1 MYHRFISLLSLLPV
15 ALGAA
20 LGPRNSSTT
29 STACNNSPD
38 LCSRSYSNITQ
49 LGAHDS
55 PFLRDASTGYSSSGN
70 QYVLYIDGHTHAD
83 INSRLVNTTL
93 QLDAGVRLLTAQA
106 HDNNGALHLCHTS
119 CSLLDAG
126 PLSSWLAEIKSWMDK
141 NPNDVVTILVV
152 NSDGATANTLHQ
164 QFVAAD
170 ITQYT
175 YTPPQTTAAIK
186 VWPTLQS
193 LIANNTRL
201 ITFVADIDPS
211 TTQAANAQYLLN
223 EFTFVFENP
232 FENTSATNFSC
243 VPDRPLAVRGE
254 TSEAV
259 ATGRL
264 SLVNHFL
271 DISLAFGIAVPDIAN
286 AHLTNANSGVVGNL
300 GDSAKA
306 CATAFGKQPNFLLV
320 DFFDQGNAIE
330 TVDKLNGITPVG
342 RTDVSGL
349 TDAQKGLSNAGSG
362 RIGLLGGSFK
372 TSTGLLVLVGVGVQ
386 ILMALS

>member
-1 MYHRFISLLSLLPV
+1 
-15 ALGAA
+15 
-20 LGPRNSSTT
+20 
-29 STACNNSPD
+29 
-38 LCSRSYSNITQ
+38 
-49 LGAHDS
+49 
-55 PFLRDASTGYSSSGN
+55 
-70 QYVLYIDGHTHAD
+70 
-83 INSRLVNTTL
+83 
-93 QLDAGVRLLTAQA
+93 
-106 HDNNGALHLCHTS
+106 
-119 CSLLDAG
+119 
-126 PLSSWLAEIKSWMDK
+126 MDK
-141 NPNDVVTILVV
+141 NPNDVVTILLV
-152 NSDGATANTLHQ
+152 NSDGASAATLHKE
-164 QFVAAD
+164 FVTAD
-170 ITQYT
+170 ITKYT

-186 VWPTLQS
+186 TWPTLQS

-201 ITFVADIDPS
+201 ITFIADIDPS

-232 FENTSATNFSC
+232 FENTSASNFSC
-243 VPDRPLAVRGE
+243 VADRPSAVRGE

-271 DISLAFGIAVPDIAN
+271 DISLAFGIEVPDIAN

-306 CATAFGKQPNFLLV
+306 CTTAYGRQPNFLLV

-349 TDAQKGLSNAGSG
+349 TDAQKSVSNAGLG
-362 RIGLLGGSFK
+362 RIELLGGSFK
-372 TSTGLLVLVGVGVQ
+372 SPMGFLAFLGIGVQ
-386 ILMALS
+386 MFMALS

>member
-1 MYHRFISLLSLLPV
+1 M
-15 ALGAA
+15 
-20 LGPRNSSTT
+20 T
-29 STACNNSPD
+29 
-38 LCSRSYSNITQ
+38 
-49 LGAHDS
+49 
-55 PFLRDASTGYSSSGN
+55 
-70 QYVLYIDGHTHAD
+70 
-83 INSRLVNTTL
+83 SRLVNITL
-93 QLDAGVRLLTAQA
+93 QLEAGVRLLTAQA

-126 PLSSWLAEIKSWMDK
+126 PVSAWLTEIKSWMDK
-141 NPNDVVTILVV
+141 NPNDVVTILIV
-152 NSDGATANTLHQ
+152 NSDGATASTLHQ
-164 QFVAAD
+164 EFVAAD
-170 ITQYT
+170 ITKYT
-175 YTPPQTTAAIK
+175 YTPPQTTAAIQT
-186 VWPTLQS
+186 WPTLQS

-243 VPDRPLAVRGE
+243 VADRPSAVRGE

-264 SLVNHFL
+264 SLINHFL
-271 DISLAFGIAVPDIAN
+271 DISLAFGIDVPDIAN
-286 AHLTNANSGVVGNL
+286 AHLTNANSGAVGNL
-300 GDSAKA
+300 GDSATA
-306 CATAFGKQPNFLLV
+306 CATAFGKPPNFLLV

-349 TDAQKGLSNAGSG
+349 TDAQKSLSNAGSG
-362 RIGLLGGSFK
+362 RVGLLGGSFK
-372 TSTGLLVLVGVGVQ
+372 SPMGILVLLGVGAQ
-386 ILMALS
+386 MLMALS

>member
-1 MYHRFISLLSLLPV
+1 MLLP
-15 ALGAA
+15 
-20 LGPRNSSTT
+20 
-29 STACNNSPD
+29 D
-38 LCSRSYSNITQ
+38 LVPLATN
-49 LGAHDS
+49 
-55 PFLRDASTGYSSSGN
+55 
-70 QYVLYIDGHTHAD
+70 
-83 INSRLVNTTL
+83 
-93 QLDAGVRLLTAQA
+93 AGVRLLTAQA

-126 PLSSWLAEIKSWMDK
+126 PLSTWLAEIKSWMDK
-141 NPNDVVTILVV
+141 NPNDVVTVLIV

-170 ITQYT
+170 ITKYT

-186 VWPTLQS
+186 TWPTLQS

-201 ITFVADIDPS
+201 ITFIADIDSS

-243 VPDRPLAVRGE
+243 VADRPSAVHGE

-271 DISLAFGIAVPDIAN
+271 DIQLAFGIDVPDIAN

-300 GDSAKA
+300 GDSANA
-306 CATAFGKQPNFLLV
+306 CTTAYGKQPNFLLV

-342 RTDVSGL
+342 RTDVTGL
-349 TDAQKGLSNAGSG
+349 TDAQKAVSNAGSG
-362 RIGLLGGSFK
+362 RIGLLVGSFN
-372 TSTGLLVLVGVGVQ
+372 SPMGLLVLLGVGVQ
-386 ILMALS
+386 ILMVLC